1 MIQGNALL
9 LITCTSYLTE
19 SGDSAFTSP
28 SGYHPYLL
36 DDPEL
41 TSGRH
46 RKVLNLASYLVCQHL
61 TSCSLHLHMR
71 LFPLQQQRHEQLNQ
85 RVQVPL
91 TSKMFFTKI

>member
-1 MIQGNALL
+1 MIPGNSVL
-9 LITCTSYLTE
+9 LITCTFYLTE
-19 SGDSAFTSP
+19 SGDNAFTSP
-28 SGYHPYLL
+28 SGYHPHLL

-71 LFPLQQQRHEQLNQ
+71 LFPLQQ
-85 RVQVPL
+85 
-91 TSKMFFTKI
+91 